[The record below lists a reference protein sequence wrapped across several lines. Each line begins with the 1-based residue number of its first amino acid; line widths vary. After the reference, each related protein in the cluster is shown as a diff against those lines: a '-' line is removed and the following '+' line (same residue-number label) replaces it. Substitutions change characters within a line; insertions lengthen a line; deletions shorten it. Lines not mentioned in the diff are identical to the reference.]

1 MLWMWPTFRLS
12 ILGQHVDAKELPSPR
27 FSSESGGHTADLHPG
42 EEILEQDGEVHD
54 IIAIDK

>member
-1 MLWMWPTFRLS
+1 MCSAFRLS

-27 FSSESGGHTADLHPG
+27 FSSESGGQSADLHPG